1 MPPAVASACVP
12 LPAKPASLRPCPCRL
27 AQEAV
32 SVVERRPSIMG
43 VDVPNLQRMVGF
55 LLESGS
61 SREQVVELLSTSL

>member
-1 MPPAVASACVP
+1 M
-12 LPAKPASLRPCPCRL
+12 
-27 AQEAV
+27 